1 VFNIV
6 DKKNMITVKNI
17 SFNYEKT
24 IIFNNFT
31 HIFAENSKTVVIGE
45 SGRGKTTLLNLL
57 LGFEVPDKGEIF
69 FDNVL
74 LNQET
79 IGSIRQKIAWL
90 PQNFNVPFDSVGEL
104 FNSIFELKINRK
116 KKISAIEIQDIF
128 SELGIE
134 TELLNKKIGEISGG
148 QKQRVILA
156 ALVLSDKKHI
166 FLDEPSSAL
175 DEISTNKIIELLWKN
190 KNSTVIIVS
199 HDKLFAEK
207 ADFVLNL

>member
-1 VFNIV
+1 
-6 DKKNMITVKNI
+6 MITVKNI

>member
-175 DEISTNKIIELLWKN
+175 DEISTKKIIELLWKN